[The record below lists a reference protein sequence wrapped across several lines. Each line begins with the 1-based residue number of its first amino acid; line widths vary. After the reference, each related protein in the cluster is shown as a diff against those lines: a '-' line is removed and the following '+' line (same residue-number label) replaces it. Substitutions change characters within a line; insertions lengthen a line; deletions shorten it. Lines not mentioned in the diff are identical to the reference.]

1 MLISIDFD
9 DTFTADPKMWT
20 EIIHLMQAHGHTVI
34 CVSARRNTMDH
45 RIELEDALP
54 KGVKVL
60 LSYDE
65 PKRDFALRNGYKV
78 DVWIDDFPDAIVS
91 EYRTAH

>member
-1 MLISIDFD
+1 MLIAIDFD

-20 EIIHLMQAHGHTVI
+20 EVIHLMQAYGHTVI

-65 PKRDFALRNGYKV
+65 PKRDFAFRHNYVV
-78 DVWIDDFPDAIVS
+78 DIWIDDFPDAIVS
-91 EYRTAH
+91 EYRTSN

>member
-1 MLISIDFD
+1 MIISIDFD
-9 DTFTADPKMWT
+9 DTFTADPKMWANA
-20 EIIHLMQAHGHTVI
+20 IQLMQDCGHTVI

-45 RIELEDALP
+45 RIELEGALP
-54 KGVKVL
+54 EGVKVL

-65 PKRDFALRNGYKV
+65 PKRDFALRQGYAV

-91 EYRTAH
+91 EYRTSH